1 MARRRRR
8 WTRLGRASLS
18 EAFGKP
24 IAANQG
30 VTEPLAVAETQITAA
45 GLLCYKTP
53 WLRDQGC
60 PHTAEAAMREWW
72 PPQIAFETIHQCLQL
87 HGHLGYAKDM
97 PFQQRLREVMG
108 LHIGDGTK
116 QIQKMIIYRRKLAE
130 AQQRA

>member
-1 MARRRRR
+1 M
-8 WTRLGRASLS
+8 
-18 EAFGKP
+18 
-24 IAANQG
+24 
-30 VTEPLAVAETQITAA
+30 TEPLAVAETQITAA
-45 GLLCYKTP
+45 RLLCYKTL
-53 WLRDQGC
+53 WLRDQGR
-60 PHTAEAAMREWW
+60 PHTAEAAMCKWW